1 MLVKDGDLI
10 IPEKDG
16 VRNVLSLNIKKHKNK
31 YFIIKFKHKYI
42 LLQWYCTVFQGDIED
57 IHFLEI

>member
-1 MLVKDGDLI
+1 MILNIGLFLLMLAKDSDLI

-31 YFIIKFKHKYI
+31 YFIIKFKQKYI
-42 LLQWYCTVFQGDIED
+42 LIQ
-57 IHFLEI
+57 